1 MDIERLS
8 GSNWVSERRKTDVT
22 FSKDNM
28 LLNKDAIVVGK
39 ITYVSITEKYGV
51 FPISDVSV
59 GEIDDVTN
67 IKILCVVKGIYI
79 FYKYL
84 YHRSKWGISIW
95 I

>member
-1 MDIERLS
+1 MDIERPS

-67 IKILCVVKGIYI
+67 IKILCVVKGMR
-79 FYKYL
+79 FFL
-84 YHRSKWGISIW
+84 
-95 I
+95 